1 MIRQNYE
8 RVGMTKRTQKTP
20 NTHDLEIWQ
29 YAEEELFNYLYK
41 GVAGKFQI
49 QGHRILG
56 EWSRELKDRIVVEI
70 GCGHGHHLLYSG
82 HPYSKYIGLD
92 HKFNRTQIL
101 SQQETHPMAI
111 NGDAFHLPFQN
122 QSIDCVLSIYIFEH
136 LRALR
141 QNLLEVKRVLKTN
154 GKLLIALPAEGGL
167 LYGLGRSLT
176 SKPYMEK
183 KYGID
188 YDAIVHYEHVNTYP
202 EVFAGVSEIFKVTKK
217 RYSPFPF
224 LPSYHFNAVICLQA
238 ENRYG

>member
-1 MIRQNYE
+1 MKKGKPEKPSQ
-8 RVGMTKRTQKTP
+8 
-20 NTHDLEIWQ
+20 HDLEIWK

-41 GVAGKFQI
+41 GIAGQFQI

-56 EWSRELKDRIVVEI
+56 EWSRDQENRIVVEI

-82 HPYSKYIGLD
+82 HPYKKYVGMDNKL
-92 HKFNRTQIL
+92 NRTQVLKERENAPSAVTADVFKIPL
-101 SQQETHPMAI
+101 QDNSV
-111 NGDAFHLPFQN
+111 
-122 QSIDCVLSIYIFEH
+122 DCFLSIYIFEH
-136 LRALR
+136 LRELK
-141 QNLLEVKRVLKTN
+141 QNLMEIKRVMKKN
-154 GKLLIALPAEGGL
+154 GRLLIALPAEGGF

-202 EVFAGVSEIFKVTKK
+202 EVFATVSEVFKITKK

-224 LPSYHFNAVICLQA
+224 MFSYHFNAVICLEA
-238 ENRYG
+238 ENK